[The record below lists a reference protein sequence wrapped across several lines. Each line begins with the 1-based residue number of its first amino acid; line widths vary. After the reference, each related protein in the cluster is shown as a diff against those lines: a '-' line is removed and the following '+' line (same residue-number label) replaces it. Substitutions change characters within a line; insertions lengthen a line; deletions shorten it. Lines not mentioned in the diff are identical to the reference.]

1 MAACIRYCQQVRQAE
16 SNHTPQSRPRMTWR
30 RRAAAMHRRRPDA
43 GQPVS
48 QTEQDDLSR
57 SRHAEVRQSLGF
69 IGVPRP
75 ALGAAAHDGSGGAL
89 DLGREILEG
98 VRVGIA
104 HHLGWAVAVTASA
117 GHEVVDRPR
126 VELIEPGMPAAP
138 VEHAAKALDGDASAK
153 MVAEVRASALR
164 ATWASLDELAASLP
178 EPIVSSN
185 MGVAG

>member
-48 QTEQDDLSR
+48 QTEQDDR
-57 SRHAEVRQSLGF
+57 SRGTLRYASPWASLAFPGRRLGLRHTTVR
-69 IGVPRP
+69 
-75 ALGAAAHDGSGGAL
+75 AGAL

-104 HHLGWAVAVTASA
+104 HHLGWAVAVTASV
-117 GHEVVDRPR
+117 GQ
-126 VELIEPGMPAAP
+126 I
-138 VEHAAKALDGDASAK
+138 
-153 MVAEVRASALR
+153 
-164 ATWASLDELAASLP
+164 
-178 EPIVSSN
+178 
-185 MGVAG
+185 